1 MTADR
6 ILIIE
11 ETARGQALRR
21 GDRSGARAAW
31 FDATELTLQTGVAH
45 RIYAAGPE
53 VFVCDRRLPDD
64 GHRAFDL
71 CAVVSLI
78 SPAELNRFIDG
89 AAAA

>member
-1 MTADR
+1 M
-6 ILIIE
+6 
-11 ETARGQALRR
+11 
-21 GDRSGARAAW
+21 
-31 FDATELTLQTGVAH
+31 AH

-78 SPAELNRFIDG
+78 APAELNRFIDG